1 MRRTVGALLAKDL
14 ALELRTRE
22 AVPAMVLFSITTYVV
37 FHFGLD
43 RNSIDGDLAAGVLW
57 VTLLF
62 AAILGINRLFVAEH
76 EQGGFDGFLLAP
88 VDRTALFVAKAIAL
102 FGFLCVVELVA
113 VPAFAVLLLGPSLG
127 QALPG
132 LAVVLLAANAGI
144 AVVGTLVAALAIQ
157 TRARDL
163 MVPLLVLPL
172 LVPVVLGASRAT
184 APLLAQGGAAALPG
198 DWLSLLGLY
207 DLLFALIAYAVFD
220 FLLED

>member
-1 MRRTVGALLAKDL
+1 MRQTVAALLAKDL
-14 ALELRTRE
+14 VLELRTRE

-43 RNSIDGDLAAGVLW
+43 RNSIDGDLASGVLW
-57 VTLLF
+57 VTVLF

-88 VDRTALFVAKAIAL
+88 VDRTAMFVAKAIAL
-102 FGFLCVVELVA
+102 FAFLCVVELLA

-127 QALPG
+127 QALPE
-132 LAVVLLAANAGI
+132 LLLVLLAANAGI

-172 LVPVVLGASRAT
+172 LVPVVLGAARAS
-184 APLLAQGGAAALPG
+184 APLLAQGGAGPLPG
-198 DWLSLLGLY
+198 DWLALLALY

-220 FLLED
+220 ILLED